1 MKKKTKKDFPW
12 KGWNKIS
19 PNKKQR
25 IKMNS
30 ECGNKCFLGP
40 ELSFPICKKNTCKI
54 NKKGV
59 WSAFI
64 RARQWE
70 KTKGEFGRLPY
81 SKIAKKA
88 KKLLTK
94 KRKKQTGGNLL
105 EKALRASEVFDL
117 AEMAGNF
124 AYKGKVTDN
133 LHKSIQNLIQ
143 KCKFQN
149 IKNSQNNDE
158 REEQVHKWIKENPSL
173 KIMEQPS
180 VISFMSDYN
189 SAEKMGIH
197 NSVFKSATNWINI
210 INLIHNIQI
219 DDEESLSNQ
228 NQLNA
233 IKDAINKKTIDSKKT
248 DSKSKKLPS
257 WNSGADENKKQG
269 IIKSTLSNSNP
280 KNAFD
285 FFKKAI
291 NL

>member
-1 MKKKTKKDFPW
+1 MNKTCKNGGKKMKKKTKKNIPW
-12 KGWNKIS
+12 KGWSKIS

-25 IKMNS
+25 IKMIS

-54 NKKGV
+54 NKKGL

-124 AYKGKVTDN
+124 AYKGKITND
-133 LHKSIQNLIQ
+133 LHKSIQNLI
-143 KCKFQN
+143 KECKFEN
-149 IKNSQNNDE
+149 IKSSTNNDE
-158 REEQVHKWIKENPSL
+158 REEQVKKWIKENPSL

-180 VISFMSDYN
+180 VISFLNNYK
-189 SAEKMGIH
+189 SAKKIGIH
-197 NSVFKSATNWINI
+197 NDIFKSATNWVNI

-219 DDEESLSNQ
+219 DNDQ
-228 NQLNA
+228 
-233 IKDAINKKTIDSKKT
+233 T
-248 DSKSKKLPS
+248 DSNLKKLPS
-257 WNSGADENKKQG
+257 WNSGEDENKKQG